1 MSGDMPIESTRPSQE
16 AAVRHVT
23 REEVAAAAVEQEQI
37 QPAQEEEEFGPLV
50 TAEEFAEPDAMEPP
64 VAGPAETEEPR
75 RSARSNKG
83 VPPPRFGY

>member
-1 MSGDMPIESTRPSQE
+1 MLPYCSDPVWRGTEWRGT
-16 AAVRHVT
+16 VRHT
-23 REEVAAAAVEQEQI
+23 SEQI